1 LVTTDFGIKNQ
12 VQISFSASYIKP
24 CKRDDPNINECLMNL
39 LEDIR
44 PYISKGIPE
53 MHILPLDP
61 VTVPSVTLK
70 QDSAGSVNFVA
81 LFTDLKGYG
90 AKNFQMQTIK

>member
-1 LVTTDFGIKNQ
+1 
-12 VQISFSASYIKP
+12 
-24 CKRDDPNINECLMNL
+24 
-39 LEDIR
+39 
-44 PYISKGIPE
+44 

-61 VTVPSVTLK
+61 VMVPSVTLK

>member
-1 LVTTDFGIKNQ
+1 MENV
-12 VQISFSASYIKP
+12 
-24 CKRDDPNINECLMNL
+24 
-39 LEDIR
+39 R

-61 VTVPSVTLK
+61 VTIPSVTFN
-70 QDSAGSVNFVA
+70 QNSAGSVNFNA

-90 AKNFQMQTIK
+90 AKNFQIQKIKYLSVLIYW